1 MADTTTTTFGLTKP
15 EVGASEDTWGTK
27 INTNL
32 DLVDDLL
39 DGTTPIKPN
48 LIAGEWKIGGV
59 AVTTTAAGINLLN
72 DITATAAE
80 LNTLDGVTATAAE
93 INYLDITTLGTSQ
106 ASKVV
111 TADAN
116 GDVKF
121 ANGIIETVFALTGTT
136 PTLNPTNGTVQT
148 HTLSG
153 ATTYTDGLN
162 AGESMILVL
171 TAGANAVTWPTMTWT
186 KVGGGGAAPTL
197 SATGISAVVLWKVGS
212 TLYGSHLGDA

>member
-1 MADTTTTTFGLTKP
+1 MTKARDLSNIVANLTASP
-15 EVGASEDTWGTK
+15 E
-27 INTNL
+27 
-32 DLVDDLL
+32 
-39 DGTTPIKPN
+39 
-48 LIAGEWKIGGV
+48 
-59 AVTTTAAGINLLN
+59 
-72 DITATAAE
+72 
-80 LNTLDGVTATAAE
+80 E

-121 ANGIIETVFALTGTT
+121 ANAVVETVFALTGTT
-136 PTLNPTNGTVQT
+136 PTLDPSNGTVQT